1 MTLTLTDNKK
11 EKIIELDES
20 IINRQY
26 ITIRELA
33 QHIGNVL
40 ATFEAALTG
49 PLHYRDMKTSK
60 IIKLKE
66 NKKNLMQ
73 KPQLARNVKQ
83 KLNGG

>member
-1 MTLTLTDNKK
+1 MKD
-11 EKIIELDES
+11 ELDES